1 MQRTEC
7 MLVISPRKGF
17 TIGSINLSMQPH
29 VSNWWQL
36 HLIKSIETAVPK
48 SPPTLN
54 AFACFALACLKGL
67 QNIALKEEASTS
79 NVDGVTTPT
88 LLGLANSLSRS
99 FIFARQLK
107 MSGLYLLGM
116 VLTPPNVICSK
127 PNSTDFY

>member
-88 LLGLANSLSRS
+88 LLGLANSLSR
-99 FIFARQLK
+99 QLK